1 MRGSNKKFMAGVII
15 GCRNKCLW
23 SRRYRIFSSLHLAI
37 EISPTGREQVLPS
50 LRAGEGDITVF
61 RVNPVLLPT
70 QLPFLKSRCRE
81 KMFSF
86 HLLSRAWWAHKQET
100 STFKCWTRPRSDF
113 PLYLCFLQQLPWTEA
128 HSVKLIFTITS
139 FLSSLSGKVVASGSG
154 WPVSN
159 PPELLQSQI
168 MGTHQM
174 RVGWP
179 KAGVAEVA
187 AYIFFLVILRNFSS
201 KANCLKSVLK
211 QSGNSRQTATWLHI
225 TKTPA
230 KGEDPNKT
238 ARCQGGERPRPR
250 YSHGKCQSTEALTW
264 ESSVQT
270 PRELLLSA
278 ASHPIL
284 QRYDPP
290 THVDIVLQK
299 ACVFLLCW

>member
-1 MRGSNKKFMAGVII
+1 MAVEINVSEAGGIEYFPPYILPLKFPQLEES
-15 GCRNKCLW
+15 KCSQACVPGKETSLYLESTQCFCPHNFLSW
-23 SRRYRIFSSLHLAI
+23 SHAVERKCFPSTCSAEHGELISRRLQLSNVELDRGLISLFI
-37 EISPTGREQVLPS
+37 
-50 LRAGEGDITVF
+50 
-61 RVNPVLLPT
+61 
-70 QLPFLKSRCRE
+70 
-81 KMFSF
+81 
-86 HLLSRAWWAHKQET
+86 
-100 STFKCWTRPRSDF
+100 
-113 PLYLCFLQQLPWTEA
+113 CFLQQLPWTEA
-128 HSVKLIFTITS
+128 HSVKLIFTS

-154 WPVSN
+154 RPVSN

-168 MGTHQM
+168 VGTHQM

-211 QSGNSRQTATWLHI
+211 QSGKSRQTPTWLHI

-230 KGEDPNKT
+230 KGEDPNET
-238 ARCQGGERPRPR
+238 ARCQGGEQPRPQ
-250 YSHGKCQSTEALTW
+250 YSQGKCQSTEALTW